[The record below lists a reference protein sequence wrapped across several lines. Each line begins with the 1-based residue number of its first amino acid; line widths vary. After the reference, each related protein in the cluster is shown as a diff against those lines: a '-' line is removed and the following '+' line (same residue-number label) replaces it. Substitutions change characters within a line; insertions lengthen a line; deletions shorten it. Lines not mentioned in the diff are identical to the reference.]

1 MVYREQL
8 SKIYKDLKEQKSQL
22 LKERAFLPEGYVNI
36 RSYNNRNYYTWQI
49 PKKGK
54 QKKPSRKG
62 ITRNKDQIN
71 KLVRKRYLDGAI
83 ANIED
88 DILMMENV
96 LKEYK
101 DIDEAAVMRPF
112 FQKYPE
118 LKDGIHY
125 GNMTNEEW
133 SADYRQVV
141 GLYEAD
147 LKSTSS
153 SGRKMRSYGEL
164 LISSRLDFYGIPYRY
179 EERIDHPG
187 VNRVPDFTIRRPRDG
202 KIFYW
207 EHMGMI
213 EEGVYL
219 DENIRKIKQYAAIGI
234 TPWDNLII
242 TFGQADGGMDVRK
255 IDAIIQG
262 WLL

>member
-54 QKKPSRKG
+54 QKKPFRKG
-62 ITRNKDQIN
+62 ITNNKDQIN

-96 LKEYK
+96 LKE
-101 DIDEAAVMRPF
+101 
-112 FQKYPE
+112 
-118 LKDGIHY
+118 IHY

-133 SADYRQVV
+133 AADYRQVV
-141 GLYEAD
+141 GLYEED

-207 EHMGMI
+207 EHMGMV
-213 EEGVYL
+213 EDGVYL
-219 DENIRKIKQYAAIGI
+219 NDNIRKIKQYAAIGI

-242 TFGQADGGMDVRK
+242 TFGQADGGMDIRK